1 MPYLPRVVDAELDA
15 RLGAAGAVVIEGPK
29 AAGKTETAR
38 QRVASSVLLDVDEN
52 ARRAAAVDPGLVL
65 DGPVPRLID
74 EWQIEPGLW
83 NHVRRAVD
91 DRGLPG
97 QFVLTGSSVPAD
109 DVATPALAGS
119 RSCGCAP

>member
-1 MPYLPRVVDAELDA
+1 DFHVTGVQTCALPFF
-15 RLGAAGAVVIEGPK
+15 
-29 AAGKTETAR
+29 
-38 QRVASSVLLDVDEN
+38 LLDVDEN

-83 NHVRRAVD
+83 NHVRRAVV

-97 QFVLTGSSVPAD
+97 QSSTTSRMPSVPLSESP
-109 DVATPALAGS
+109 VAATSWRHPPRKFKSPSPTTLAGQLF
-119 RSCGCAP
+119 GPLG